1 MTEEKQK
8 NDKESPKSLNKGAK
22 ARFERESMVVYKT
35 FFNVI
40 MSYKDE
46 NLRLLC
52 FVALFEYGLNGIEP
66 EADDSDV
73 VKTFIAMAK
82 PLIDRNIARYD
93 ACKENGK
100 KGAKYGALGGAPK
113 GNKNN
118 RKSTKSQP
126 DTQPNKQPK
135 VNLND
140 NVNDNDNVNENVNVL
155 SERDITFDSLSQK
168 EKNIFLKYK
177 TFNINSGI
185 DTSKYDLNMIEKAL
199 EKSDYLQRTN
209 MTFIIKHYDDV
220 INGNY
225 ENFSQPQT
233 SGILTRTLT
242 ESELENM
249 TSMSVDWENV
259 EL

>member
-220 INGNY
+220 INGN
-225 ENFSQPQT
+225 FSQPQT

>member
-1 MTEEKQK
+1 MNNEETIFKI
-8 NDKESPKSLNKGAK
+8 
-22 ARFERESMVVYKT
+22 ERESMVIYKS
-35 FFNVI
+35 FFDI
-40 MSYKDE
+40 IESYKDDALKLE
-46 NLRLLC
+46 CYKALC
-52 FVALFEYGLNGIEP
+52 NYGFLGKEP
-66 EADDSDV
+66 EIENAV
-73 VKTFIAMAK
+73 VQTFFKMAK
-82 PLIDRNIARYD
+82 VSIDRNIKRYD
-93 ACKENGK
+93 ACVENGK
-100 KGAKYGALGGAPK
+100 KGAKYGVLGGRPK
-113 GNKNN
+113 
-118 RKSTKSQP
+118 RDTKPQTKP
-126 DTQPNKQPK
+126 QTKP
-135 VNLND
+135 LND
-140 NVNDNDNVNENVNVL
+140 NVYVNDNDNVNENVNVL

>member
-1 MTEEKQK
+1 MNKEETIFKI
-8 NDKESPKSLNKGAK
+8 
-22 ARFERESMVVYKT
+22 ERESMVIYKS
-35 FFNVI
+35 FFDI
-40 MSYKDE
+40 IESYKDDALKLE
-46 NLRLLC
+46 CYKALC
-52 FVALFEYGLNGIEP
+52 NYGFLGKEP
-66 EADDSDV
+66 EIENAV
-73 VKTFIAMAK
+73 VQTFFKMAK
-82 PLIDRNIARYD
+82 VSIDRNIKRYD
-93 ACKENGK
+93 ACVANGK
-100 KGAKYGALGGAPK
+100 KGGAPK

-140 NVNDNDNVNENVNVL
+140 NVYENDNDNVNENVNVL
-155 SERDITFDSLSQK
+155 SERDMTFDSLSQK

-225 ENFSQPQT
+225 DNFSQPQT

-249 TSMSVDWENV
+249 TSMNVDWENV